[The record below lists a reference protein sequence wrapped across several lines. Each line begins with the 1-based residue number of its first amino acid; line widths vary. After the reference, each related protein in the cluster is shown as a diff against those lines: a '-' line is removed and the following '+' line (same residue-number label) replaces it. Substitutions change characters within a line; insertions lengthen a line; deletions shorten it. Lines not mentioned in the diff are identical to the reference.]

1 MFFYFKI
8 FKRIYHDVSE
18 IKVKKKIIFKANK
31 ITIDRFFLSIY
42 KPVYKL

>member
-31 ITIDRFFLSIY
+31 ITIDRFFVNL
-42 KPVYKL
+42 